1 MLNNREKMQWTVLIV
16 ATAVLVVS
24 VFVSFFKDQNL
35 TAVAGIF
42 VGVSGLVLG
51 AGVINKMK
59 GKSDD

>member
-16 ATAVLVVS
+16 ATVVLVVS
-24 VFVSFFKDQNL
+24 VFVSFFKDQDL

-42 VGVSGLVLG
+42 VGISGLVLG

-59 GKSDD
+59 GKADD